1 VLSVHSQW
9 GTVRHDLADLPVTSA
24 ILAFLF
30 SALAVVAS
38 MFSWRALLADL
49 GSPLPAPAAIRI
61 FALSQLG
68 KYLPGS
74 VWPMLASMELGRA
87 HRIPRLRSATAFLLT
102 LLMGL
107 VSAVALGGLLAISTS
122 GWGRAY
128 ALLPL
133 SLVLVHPRIL
143 GPVSR
148 ALARALHRPQDIEE
162 PTLAGVA
169 KALCWIVL
177 QWLSLAVAMSV
188 LTSGLGS
195 SVSFD
200 RLLAA
205 VTLSW
210 AAGLVVIVVPAG
222 VGVRESLVTVL
233 LAPETGTARALTAA
247 LLARF
252 AITLADGAF
261 AGYALLTRPRRAPSP
276 GEDSSSTD
284 DGDLTHGV
292 ASGQPPCSPG

>member
-1 VLSVHSQW
+1 M
-9 GTVRHDLADLPVTSA
+9 
-24 ILAFLF
+24 
-30 SALAVVAS
+30 LAVAAS

-49 GSPLPAPAAIRI
+49 GSPLPAPTAARI

-74 VWPMLASMELGRA
+74 VWPMIANMELGRA

-107 VSAVALGGLLAISTS
+107 VSAIAMGGLLAISTP
-122 GWGRAY
+122 GWGRAF

-133 SLVLVHPRIL
+133 SLILVHPRIL

-148 ALARALHRPQDIEE
+148 ALARVLRRPQATEE
-162 PTLAGVA
+162 PTLAGVF
-169 KALCWIVL
+169 KALTWMVL

-188 LTSGLGS
+188 LTSGLGT
-195 SVSFD
+195 SVSFT
-200 RLLAA
+200 RIISA
-205 VTLSW
+205 VSLSW

-233 LAPETGTARALTAA
+233 LASDIGATRALTAA

-261 AGYALLTRPRRAPSP
+261 AGYALLVRPRRAPSAGGVDDP
-276 GEDSSSTD
+276 SGD

-292 ASGQPPCSPG
+292 ASGQPPCNPS